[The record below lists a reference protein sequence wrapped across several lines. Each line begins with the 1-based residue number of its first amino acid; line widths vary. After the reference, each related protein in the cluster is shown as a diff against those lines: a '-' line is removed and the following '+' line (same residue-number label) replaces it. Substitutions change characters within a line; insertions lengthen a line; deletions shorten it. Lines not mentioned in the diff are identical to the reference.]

1 MLDELNAQ
9 DEVASMMEDNEVM
22 DQLEE
27 IGRKQRADRG
37 ESLVEEEQAAA
48 QAEEV

>member
-27 IGRKQRADRG
+27 IGRK
-37 ESLVEEEQAAA
+37 
-48 QAEEV
+48 